1 MKKDIPSSNKEVKEV
16 KVEAQVEEVKETKT
30 DKAVE
35 EVKPEKK
42 KRVPTE
48 KQLAGLHKG
57 MEALKQKRIQIA
69 AEKEERERRR
79 AAGEVIAEPIR
90 LRKKQLVDLP
100 KIEIVEPPA
109 PKVRKQRSDIGKK
122 RGAIKPPL
130 ITREEFEA
138 LQLRIVEAFPK
149 EKVVEKIV
157 EKPVEKVVE
166 RVVEK
171 KVSGS
176 EMLNKI
182 FNLR

>member
-1 MKKDIPSSNKEVKEV
+1 MNKDIPSSVKDIKVEDDKPELEVKEVKEV
-16 KVEAQVEEVKETKT
+16 KQETKT
-30 DKAVE
+30 DKAD
-35 EVKPEKK
+35 KK
-42 KRVPTE
+42 KRVLTE
-48 KQLAGLHKG
+48 KQVAALHKG
-57 MEALKQKRIQIA
+57 MEALKQRRIQIA

-90 LRKKQLVDLP
+90 LRKKQVVDLP